1 MNGKAREKKLIV
13 RYVTRDNTEQ
23 KYVYTGNLNELI
35 AELNKID
42 LISLEIKYQSIEEEF
57 QKFYKGE

>member
-13 RYVTRDNTEQ
+13 RYVTSDNTEQ
-23 KYVYTGNLNELI
+23 KYVYTGNLNDLI